1 VVRST
6 NQTPNENAA
15 VLNWSAST
23 LAARFM
29 ARDDGCVNT
38 NAIHFKLASE
48 PLSGF
53 EKREIVE
60 AVLAVMT
67 RGFTAAE
74 LFDMLT
80 AEFGISASY
89 AELQTILADKVSDR
103 TLRLTSTRY
112 RITADV

>member
-1 VVRST
+1 
-6 NQTPNENAA
+6 
-15 VLNWSAST
+15 
-23 LAARFM
+23 M
-29 ARDDGCVNT
+29 

-60 AVLAVMT
+60 AMLAVMA

-74 LFDMLT
+74 LFDLLT

-89 AELQTILADKVSDR
+89 AELQTILAGKVSDR
-103 TLRLTSTRY
+103 TLRLTGSRY
-112 RITADV
+112 RITSAI